1 MPPEMARIKY
11 PSEQR
16 PREIRMNGDGTVNF
30 TFSLFEAGLEE
41 QQIEDALGQFKS
53 VIRKHDPG
61 IVLQYNET
69 DWKFA
74 KRLASHFKTDI
85 YPDSAYEGAKIYT
98 TRAPL

>member
-1 MPPEMARIKY
+1 MRW
-11 PSEQR
+11 
-16 PREIRMNGDGTVNF
+16 G
-30 TFSLFEAGLEE
+30 SLNLSSGST
-41 QQIEDALGQFKS
+41 I
-53 VIRKHDPG
+53 PG
-61 IVLQYNET
+61 FVLQYNET